1 MFPFNGGGAGRPAP
15 MMPQAPAP
23 AVGPAQAPQGASPQ
37 MGAAPQSQAAQLLAA
52 ALQAIMRE
60 GMTPPVQTA
69 LEGFFL
75 MLQKLHQSASP
86 APQGAPMG
94 QEQMG
99 FSALPNAAAHNAPV
113 PGGRY

>member
-15 MMPQAPAP
+15 MMPQQSPAP
-23 AVGPAQAPQGASPQ
+23 AGGPMPSPQGAPQ
-37 MGAAPQSQAAQLLAA
+37 MGAPQSQAAQLLAA
-52 ALQAIMRE
+52 ALQAIARE

-75 MLQKLHQSASP
+75 TLQKLHQSASP